1 MEGAAESLMK
11 VIARGLREP
20 ADHLWFSGALAGFFN
35 LNEDPWL
42 REAAMKFV
50 IRHSKPGE
58 RLWYQ
63 FVFLVMLQS
72 ATHDP
77 SKATHTASDSQ
88 SSSSSARVS
97 ANWPLLTCDNELREE
112 VIALHVRM
120 HSYGSLGSFEEYRR
134 TIRSQITRGD
144 LGNDRGLL
152 ELKALDF
159 LESNL
164 DGIEKELELQNIISD
179 FSIRVAVHVFD
190 LWVSYKLNAAGL
202 SYRLVLDRLTS
213 TYRLVPPE
221 ACGRLDDPN
230 HLELRDIEPRTVL
243 SACLIAYIMLPGI
256 DGRIEEWVEE
266 LGLIDRLAFAGVL
279 ECFLRCQVCG
289 RWVYAVN
296 SSRNYCGD
304 KCRYSVWMKTPK
316 GLEKRRKASS
326 AWRSR
331 YSEEIRKATPNVKR
345 RKITD

>member
-1 MEGAAESLMK
+1 MHRHGS
-11 VIARGLREP
+11 P
-20 ADHLWFSGALAGFFN
+20 GFFD
-35 LNEDPWL
+35 E
-42 REAAMKFV
+42 R
-50 IRHSKPGE
+50 RHSI
-58 RLWYQ
+58 RSL
-63 FVFLVMLQS
+63 
-72 ATHDP
+72 
-77 SKATHTASDSQ
+77 KAKGYLSDD
-88 SSSSSARVS
+88 RV
-97 ANWPLLTCDNELREE
+97 ALELR
-112 VIALHVRM
+112 
-120 HSYGSLGSFEEYRR
+120 
-134 TIRSQITRGD
+134 
-144 LGNDRGLL
+144 
-152 ELKALDF
+152 ALDF
-159 LESNL
+159 LETNL
-164 DGIEKELELQNIISD
+164 VEIEKELELNNIISD
-179 FSIRVAVHVFD
+179 SSIRVAIQVFD
-190 LWVSYKLNAAGL
+190 LWVRRKLNATGL

-230 HLELRDIEPRTVL
+230 HLELRDIESRTVL
-243 SACLIAYIMLPGI
+243 SACIIAYIMLPGI

-345 RKITD
+345 RKTTH